1 MAVRNLRI
9 PTRIG
14 DTIEDVSGVRYIS
27 WDGTNWNLYRIN
39 EDNGIEGGTTTG
51 STPEMDASERKEI
64 ENALLSFGGASRF
77 IRRESSG
84 ALVKSIANASL
95 TVGGMGVTTYT
106 IVIDT
111 TARTK
116 TIYVGDNV
124 TSGDA
129 FSVVSY

>member
-1 MAVRNLRI
+1 M
-9 PTRIG
+9 
-14 DTIEDVSGVRYIS
+14 
-27 WDGTNWNLYRIN
+27 
-39 EDNGIEGGTTTG
+39 EGGG
-51 STPEMDASERKEI
+51 STTELDASERKEI

-95 TVGGMGVTTYT
+95 TRGGSGVTTYT

-124 TSGDA
+124 TSGTA
-129 FSVVSY
+129 FSIVSY